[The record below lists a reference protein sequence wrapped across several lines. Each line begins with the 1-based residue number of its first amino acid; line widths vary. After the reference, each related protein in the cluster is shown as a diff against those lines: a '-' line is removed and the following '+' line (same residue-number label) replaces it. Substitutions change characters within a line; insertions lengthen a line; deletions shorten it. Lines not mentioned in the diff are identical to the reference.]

1 MHKFLR
7 SVGFSEYQ
15 KKRKIEEL
23 LKRLI
28 EKKTE
33 TKVLQIDEESNIC
46 EVKTELFPGIGIA
59 MVGEMDSKDEFQS
72 EYYYPY
78 LLGTHITSQAL
89 CSIHRHAE
97 KESYSGLLEEYKVG
111 VSLIFYMINMMEY
124 LEKRRSQS
132 DGNKLTVSSV
142 MLSGFSVSGKIL
154 LPVTKTKKQQESAK
168 VAARNRSTMIEAA
181 KNGDE
186 EAMENLTI
194 EDIDLYA
201 KISRRILKEDVYSI
215 VESSFVPY
223 GVECDQYAVVGEI
236 MELEEFKNPMTN
248 EVIYQMTIDCND
260 ITFHI
265 GINRLDLLGEPKVG
279 RRFKGKIWMQGIANF
294 EDEFSIQE

>member
-7 SVGFSEYQ
+7 AVGFSKYQ

-23 LKRLI
+23 LKLLI
-28 EKKTE
+28 EKKTDI
-33 TKVLQIDEESNIC
+33 KVLQLDEESNIC
-46 EVKTELFPGIGIA
+46 EVKAELLPGIGIA
-59 MVGEMDSKDEFQS
+59 MVGELDSGDEFHP

-78 LLGTHITSQAL
+78 LYGTHITSQAL

-111 VSLIFYMINMMEY
+111 VSLIFYLTNMMEY
-124 LEKRRSQS
+124 LERRK
-132 DGNKLTVSSV
+132 DGGKKLSVSSV

-154 LPVTKTKKQQESAK
+154 LPVTKTKKQKESAK

-236 MELEEFKNPMTN
+236 VELEEHRNPMTD
-248 EVIYQMTIDCND
+248 EEICQMTIDCND

-265 GINRLDLLGEPKVG
+265 GINRKDLLGEPKVG
-279 RRFKGKIWMQGIANF
+279 RRFKGKIWMQGRANF
-294 EDEFSIQE
+294 EDEFSVQE

>member
-7 SVGFSEYQ
+7 TVGFSEYQ
-15 KKRKIEEL
+15 KKRKIESLIKEL
-23 LKRLI
+23 AER
-28 EKKTE
+28 KTE
-33 TKVLQIDEESNIC
+33 TKLIQMDEETNLC
-46 EVKTELFPGIGIA
+46 EVRSELLPGIGVALI
-59 MVGEMDSKDEFQS
+59 GEMDENDEFHP

-78 LLGTHITSQAL
+78 ILGTHITSQAH

-111 VSLIFYMINMMEY
+111 VSLIFYLINFMEY
-124 LEKRRSQS
+124 LEKKAKSKGRARSK
-132 DGNKLTVSSV
+132 KLPVVSSA
-142 MLSGFSVSGKIL
+142 MLTGLSVSGKIL
-154 LPVTKTKKQQESAK
+154 LPVGKTDTQIESAK

-215 VESSFVPY
+215 VESSFVPC
-223 GVECDQYAVVGEI
+223 GVECDQYSIVGEI
-236 MELEEFKNPMTN
+236 SEMQMLKNPMTQEEICFMAVN
-248 EVIYQMTIDCND
+248 CND
-260 ITFHI
+260 LMFQIL
-265 GINRLDLLGEPKVG
+265 INKLDLIGEPAVG
-279 RRFKGKIWMQGIANF
+279 RRFKGKIWMQGTVNF
-294 EDEFSIQE
+294 Q